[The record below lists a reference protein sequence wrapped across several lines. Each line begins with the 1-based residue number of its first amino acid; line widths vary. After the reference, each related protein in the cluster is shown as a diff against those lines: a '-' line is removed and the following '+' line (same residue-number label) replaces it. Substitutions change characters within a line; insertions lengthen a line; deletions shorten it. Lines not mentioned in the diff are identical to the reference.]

1 MKTSLYLLPNRIGLK
16 FEQSADRD
24 LFWNSMSDG
33 ARLAAERIG
42 NRTIRFRPDRF
53 QDKNGLIIPLTGN
66 GTGPVAIASKPA
78 PPPPAKPPP
87 SNIVNVGTGSD
98 PFAITGNAVKA
109 LPGMVAVQ
117 SNIAPGMPQE
127 ASGGIQTPPTAE
139 NASTVQGD
147 AVAPSQEAPEPK
159 PEAEKADPEPK
170 DRRTKAWRMWKLK
183 QIEREKS

>member
-1 MKTSLYLLPNRIGLK
+1 MNINLYMLPGRIGIK
-16 FEQSADRD
+16 FQDSKDRD
-24 LFWNSMSDG
+24 SFWSAMSDA
-33 ARLAAERIG
+33 ARAASERIA
-42 NRTIRFRPDRF
+42 NRTIRLYPDRMK
-53 QDKNGLIIPLTGN
+53 DPNGLIIPISGN

-147 AVAPSQEAPEPK
+147 AVAPSQDAPEPK
-159 PEAEKADPEPK
+159 PDPEPA
-170 DRRTKAWRMWKLK
+170 DRRTKKWREWKLR
-183 QIEREKS
+183 QIANEKS